1 MPWLQLLIALSKK
14 AQLKEKI
21 DGMFGGEHLNV
32 TEDRAALHVALRAP
46 RDEVSLKVFVCVC
59 CAAYGLAG
67 PLGQGE
73 PEAAGVPATVRLH
86 VAPRDE

>member
-1 MPWLQLLIALSKK
+1 MPWLQLLLALSKK

-46 RDEVSLKVFVCVC
+46 RDEVSLKGLCLCLPC
-59 CAAYGLAG
+59 CIWPGRATG
-67 PLGQGE
+67 PRG
-73 PEAAGVPATVRLH
+73 A
-86 VAPRDE
+86 

>member
-1 MPWLQLLIALSKK
+1 MVPCLQLLLSLSKK

-46 RDEVSLKVFVCVC
+46 REEVSLKGLIFLHLRC
-59 CAAYGLAG
+59 CMWPGRAT
-67 PLGQGE
+67 GQRG
-73 PEAAGVPATVRLH
+73 A
-86 VAPRDE
+86 